1 MLRSA
6 KVQSIISRSSP
17 DMDVS
22 VFGLVIEHL
31 GRRRCTVDVQNG
43 EIESLLFLKWF
54 CEFILNDMLSS
65 PCGPIAMLELGV
77 PGVVLCSL

>member
-22 VFGLVIEHL
+22 VFGLIIEQP
-31 GRRRCTVDVQNG
+31 GRRRCTIDVQ
-43 EIESLLFLKWF
+43 IEDVKSLLFLNGF
-54 CEFILNDMLSS
+54 AD
-65 PCGPIAMLELGV
+65 
-77 PGVVLCSL
+77 

>member
-31 GRRRCTVDVQNG
+31 GRRRCTIDVQNG
-43 EIESLLFLKWF
+43 DIESLLFF
-54 CEFILNDMLSS
+54 
-65 PCGPIAMLELGV
+65 
-77 PGVVLCSL
+77 

>member
-31 GRRRCTVDVQNG
+31 GRRRCTIDVQNG
-43 EIESLLFLKWF
+43 DIESLLFF
-54 CEFILNDMLSS
+54 SGFADS
-65 PCGPIAMLELGV
+65 P
-77 PGVVLCSL
+77 